1 MRYIIRAVKY
11 FIYIWVIVIV
21 ILTALVLMNLVSSD
35 INVMFQHGWKSVGL
49 IAVMFAA
56 VSAFYPL
63 FGYTKRLAA
72 VLGELDASDKEVIE
86 YMTGDVRKYKLES
99 QDGEKMTFRSRSV
112 LRRIIWDDRIT
123 IEKGL
128 GGYYV
133 EGVGREVAK
142 IVPGLEFKFHNPD
155 PSEE

>member
-11 FIYIWVIVIV
+11 FIYIWVIVII

-72 VLGELDASDKEVIE
+72 VLGELDANDKEVIE

-155 PSEE
+155 KAE

>member
-11 FIYIWVIVIV
+11 FIYIWVIVII

-49 IAVMFAA
+49 MAVMFAA

-72 VLGELDASDKEVIE
+72 VLGELDANDKEVIE

-155 PSEE
+155 KAE

>member
-11 FIYIWVIVIV
+11 FIYIWVIVII

-63 FGYTKRLAA
+63 FVYTKRLAA
-72 VLGELDASDKEVIE
+72 VLGELDADDKEVIE

-142 IVPGLEFKFHNPD
+142 IVPGLEYKFRNPD
-155 PSEE
+155 KAE

>member
-11 FIYIWVIVIV
+11 FIYIWVIVII

-72 VLGELDASDKEVIE
+72 VLGELDANDKEVIE
-86 YMTGDVRKYKLES
+86 YMTGDVRKYKLAS

-155 PSEE
+155 KAE